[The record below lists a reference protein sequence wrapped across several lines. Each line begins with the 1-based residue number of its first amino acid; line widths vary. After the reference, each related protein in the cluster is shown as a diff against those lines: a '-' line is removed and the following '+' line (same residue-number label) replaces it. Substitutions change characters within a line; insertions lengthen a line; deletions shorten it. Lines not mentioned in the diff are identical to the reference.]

1 MDNFRIKK
9 CSNPKINPIIKF
21 SEDQEVI
28 ELANDT
34 NYGLA
39 AYFYTKSVK
48 RVWKMSENLQ
58 YGMFGINT
66 GKISTYL
73 NPFGGLKESGIGR
86 EGSSSGLE
94 PFLEKKFV
102 SWEI

>member
-1 MDNFRIKK
+1 M
-9 CSNPKINPIIKF
+9 
-21 SEDQEVI
+21 
-28 ELANDT
+28 LT
-34 NYGLA
+34 NN
-39 AYFYTKSVK
+39 SK
-48 RVWKMSENLQ
+48 RVWELSEKLQ
-58 YGMFGINT
+58 FGMFGVNT

-73 NPFGGLKESGIGR
+73 NPFGGMKESGIGR

>member
-1 MDNFRIKK
+1 
-9 CSNPKINPIIKF
+9 
-21 SEDQEVI
+21 
-28 ELANDT
+28 
-34 NYGLA
+34 
-39 AYFYTKSVK
+39 
-48 RVWKMSENLQ
+48 MSENLQ